1 MNRLL
6 LSLLFFFCIPPFM
19 DCDNCDAT
27 FAFSAFLY
35 TGNGKNQSCQAFL
48 IYKFHP
54 PYNTISSISNLLSS
68 DPPELARINN
78 FSSSAGKSIYNTYFT
93 IANYTFEGLA
103 TLNSLIR
110 ENNCSGFS
118 LDVVVAIKKMSKDAS
133 DKVTLLR
140 KINHFN
146 LIRPYTA
153 FRVGILGF
161 RFALDVTK
169 GLHYFTDPTCVHKRI
184 CSNVLLNR
192 HLKGKIGNFS
202 LAHSLKEEEYMS
214 SSMRLALGGKAYTAP
229 EYIEYG
235 LVTPE
240 IYVYAFWVVLLE
252 LVTRKEAE
260 DDGEIELGRL
270 IEPCLMAKHSM
281 KLFVRMVKLNLACL
295 EQEPESRPSMAEK
308 VSSPLKVQVPS
319 FE

>member
-1 MNRLL
+1 
-6 LSLLFFFCIPPFM
+6 
-19 DCDNCDAT
+19 
-27 FAFSAFLY
+27 
-35 TGNGKNQSCQAFL
+35 
-48 IYKFHP
+48 
-54 PYNTISSISNLLSS
+54 
-68 DPPELARINN
+68 
-78 FSSSAGKSIYNTYFT
+78 
-93 IANYTFEGLA
+93 
-103 TLNSLIR
+103 
-110 ENNCSGFS
+110 
-118 LDVVVAIKKMSKDAS
+118 MSKDAS

-169 GLHYFTDPTCVHKRI
+169 GLHYFTDPTCMHKRI

-252 LVTRKEAE
+252 LVTRKEAVF
-260 DDGEIELGRL
+260 
-270 IEPCLMAKHSM
+270 PY
-281 KLFVRMVKLNLACL
+281 RM
-295 EQEPESRPSMAEK
+295 EK
-308 VSSPLKVQVPS
+308 KCNYQKQ
-319 FE
+319 